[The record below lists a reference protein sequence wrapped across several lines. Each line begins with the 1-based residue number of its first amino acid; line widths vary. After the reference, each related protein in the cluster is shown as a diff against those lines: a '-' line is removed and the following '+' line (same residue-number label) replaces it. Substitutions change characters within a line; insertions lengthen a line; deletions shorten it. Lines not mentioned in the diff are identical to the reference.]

1 MSGGGIDLTPARRP
15 SRGELQ
21 NAAVGV
27 VSEPF
32 PYSNY
37 GNATILTSQKLE
49 GALIGLRA
57 GDVIT
62 GVAVGVTTNSASLTL
77 SRVALYSTAGALL
90 ASSASAPTALDAAAG
105 SRARMAFSATYTV
118 PADGAYYAAI
128 LQVGTTPATLTRGI
142 NNNTNDRMGDTS
154 KVYPFVAQ
162 TGQAD
167 LPSTATFAQEILAF
181 WIAVY

>member
-1 MSGGGIDLTPARRP
+1 MSGGIGLTRGRMSSRDDLRLAANGI
-15 SRGELQ
+15 
-21 NAAVGV
+21 

-32 PYSNY
+32 PYSLY

-49 GALIGLRA
+49 GALLGLYA

-62 GVAVGVTTNSASLTL
+62 GVTVGVSVNSASLTL
-77 SRVALYSTAGALL
+77 SRVGLYNTGGTLL
-90 ASSASAPTALDAAAG
+90 ASSSSSATALDAAAG
-105 SRARMAFSATYTV
+105 SRPKIPFSATYTV
-118 PADGAYYAAI
+118 PTDGAYYAAI

-142 NNNTNDRMGDTS
+142 NNNTNDRLGDSS
-154 KVYPFVAQ
+154 KFFSYVAQ

-167 LPSTATFAQEILAF
+167 LPASATFAQEILAL